1 MVLNKL
7 TKKNTIQ
14 LILFSIG
21 ILLIF
26 LIYFS
31 NTPKKNNKKLS
42 ENTSNIIDSE
52 LENNNRNVFENLEYK
67 NTDKNGNKFIIFSE
81 YSDFETNKP
90 EIINMKNIVCY
101 FYLKDGILEIRS
113 KIAKY
118 NNVTLDMSFFENVGM
133 YYKDS
138 ILYSDRAD
146 FVNETSQL
154 TVEGNVTG
162 NTPNGEL
169 SADKLNFS
177 DKKLSV
183 TMYSNDESVNIKTN
197 LR

>member
-1 MVLNKL
+1 
-7 TKKNTIQ
+7 
-14 LILFSIG
+14 
-21 ILLIF
+21 
-26 LIYFS
+26 
-31 NTPKKNNKKLS
+31 
-42 ENTSNIIDSE
+42 
-52 LENNNRNVFENLEYK
+52 
-67 NTDKNGNKFIIFSE
+67 
-81 YSDFETNKP
+81 
-90 EIINMKNIVCY
+90 
-101 FYLKDGILEIRS
+101 
-113 KIAKY
+113 
-118 NNVTLDMSFFENVGM
+118 MSFFENVGM

>member
-1 MVLNKL
+1 M
-7 TKKNTIQ
+7 
-14 LILFSIG
+14 
-21 ILLIF
+21 
-26 LIYFS
+26 
-31 NTPKKNNKKLS
+31 S
-42 ENTSNIIDSE
+42 ENTSNIIESE

>member
-31 NTPKKNNKKLS
+31 KPPKKNNQEIS
-42 ENTSNIIDSE
+42 ENTVKTDDIEIEKNEKNI
-52 LENNNRNVFENLEYK
+52 FENLEYK

-81 YSDFETNKP
+81 YSDFGTDRP

-101 FYLKDGILEIRS
+101 FYLKDGTLEIRS
-113 KIAKY
+113 KTAVY
-118 NNVTLDMSFFENVGM
+118 NNITLDMSFSQNVGM